1 MDQDLPP
8 DGERPGG
15 AGETGGT
22 GGAGSGAIG
31 SGPPCE
37 PDRTAGARAR
47 LLLAGALTA
56 LFGALLAYRVLKAG
70 NLEQTALFYVGIPAV
85 IALTVVFT
93 ARPRST
99 AGIAIAVTTIGL
111 LLAGPLLDEGF
122 VCLLMAAPLFYLV
135 AMLVGW
141 MAGEARRG
149 GRRSRW
155 HAAALGPVLLLLCAE
170 GVAGVAYLP
179 PAGEGRAAV
188 VVPAPP
194 SAVTSALAAEP
205 DYAPPRALLF
215 RAVPFPRPTA
225 AEGTGLDVGD
235 RRHIAFTPRRSLG
248 LNAEPTPRGMLLEIT
263 ESRVDADGGRVVFTV
278 VDDTT
283 LARWLDLRAAEA
295 TWRASDDGTR
305 MAWTLHY
312 HRTFEPSW
320 YWSPVQR
327 HAMDRAAGYL
337 ADTFA
342 AGAAAP
348 GEVPAP

>member
-8 DGERPGG
+8 GGDRPPG
-15 AGETGGT
+15 TGGT
-22 GGAGSGAIG
+22 PPDPGGTGR
-31 SGPPCE
+31 PYE

-70 NLEQTALFYVGIPAV
+70 DLEQTALFYVGIPAV

-93 ARPRST
+93 ARPRTT

-135 AMLVGW
+135 AMVVGW
-141 MAGEARRG
+141 AAGQARRG
-149 GRRSRW
+149 GGRSRW

-170 GVAGVAYLP
+170 GVAGVSYLP
-179 PAGEGRAAV
+179 RAEEGRAAV
-188 VVPAPP
+188 EVPAPP
-194 SAVTSALAAEP
+194 AAVAAALAAEP
-205 DYAPPRALLF
+205 AYAPPRALLL

-225 AEGTGLDVGD
+225 AHGTGLDVGD
-235 RRHIAFTPRRSLG
+235 RRRIAFTPRRSLG
-248 LNAEPTPRGMLLEIT
+248 LNAEPTVRGMLLEIT
-263 ESRVDADGGRVVFTV
+263 ESRIGADGGRVVFTV

-283 LARWLDLRAAEA
+283 LARWLDLRTAEV
-295 TWRASDDGTR
+295 TWRASGDGTR
-305 MAWTLHY
+305 MTWTLHY

-320 YWSPVQR
+320 YWSPIQR

-342 AGAAAP
+342 TEAPRP
-348 GEVPAP
+348 GEVRAS